1 MVNLVAPGGA
11 DPDDATRLWLDQL
24 LSQALLDQASDLHFE
39 PWGARLRVR
48 RRVDGLLQEVEVP
61 RRLHPERMVARLKV
75 LARMDIGER
84 RRPQDGRWAIDWQ
97 GERVHLRVSA
107 VPTVRGE
114 KLVLRVMRLNAR
126 LGTLDDLGYGP
137 HHVQSLRHALRSPDG
152 LILFTGPTGAGK
164 TMSLY
169 HCLNDINTPELNI
182 STVEDPVEMLMPGV
196 HQISVHDTIGLDF
209 ATCLRA
215 LLRQDP
221 DVLMVGEIRDLATAK
236 VAVQAAQTGHLVLST
251 LHCNDATHALVRL
264 QDLGLPSFHVATCLR
279 LITAQRL
286 VRKLCLACR
295 KQVEPG
301 LWQAM
306 GCAQCHR
313 GYQGRI
319 GVFEVLPVS
328 RALQA
333 LVLAQADALTLS
345 RQARLEGVG
354 SLRDDGLIKARAGHT
369 TLAEVEAATH
379 D

>member
-1 MVNLVAPGGA
+1 MVNLSTSGDAE
-11 DPDDATRLWLDQL
+11 PDDATRRWLDEL
-24 LSQALLDQASDLHFE
+24 LSHALQDQASDLHFE
-39 PWGARLRVR
+39 PWGSRLRVR
-48 RRVDGLLQEVEVP
+48 RRIDGLLQEVEVP
-61 RRLHPERMVARLKV
+61 GRLHPERMVARLKV

-114 KLVLRVMRLNAR
+114 KLVLRVMRLNAQ
-126 LGTLDDLGYGP
+126 LGSLDDLGYAP
-137 HHVQSLRHALRSPDG
+137 AQLQALRLAVRRPDG

-169 HCLNDINTPELNI
+169 HCLSEINTPDLNI
-182 STVEDPVEMLMPGV
+182 STVEDPVEMVMTGI
-196 HQISVHDTIGLDF
+196 HQISVHEAIGLDF

-251 LHCNDATHALVRL
+251 LHCNDAAHALVRL
-264 QDLGLPSFHVATCLR
+264 QDLGLPPFHVATCLR

-286 VRKLCLACR
+286 VRRLCPVCR
-295 KQVEPG
+295 VQEAPG
-301 LWQAM
+301 LWQAT
-306 GCAQCHR
+306 GCPQCHR
-313 GYQGRI
+313 GYKGRL

-333 LVLAQADALTLS
+333 LVLAQSDALTLT

-354 SLRDDGLIKARAGHT
+354 SLRDDGVVKARAGHT

-379 D
+379 E

>member
-1 MVNLVAPGGA
+1 MAQPSAPA
-11 DPDDATRLWLDQL
+11 DLDPDDATRRWLDQL
-24 LSQALLDQASDLHFE
+24 LSQALQDQASDLHFE
-39 PWGARLRVR
+39 PWGPRLRVR
-48 RRVDGLLQEVEVP
+48 RRIDGWLQEVEVP
-61 RRLHPERMVARLKV
+61 PRLHPERMVARLKV

-97 GERVHLRVSA
+97 GERVHFRVSA

-114 KLVLRVMRLNAR
+114 KLVLRVMRLNGR
-126 LGTLDDLGYGP
+126 LGSLDELGYAP
-137 HHVQSLRHALRSPDG
+137 QQVQALRRALHSPDG

-169 HCLNDINTPELNI
+169 HCLHEINAPHLNI
-182 STVEDPVEMLMPGV
+182 STVEDPVEMVMPGI
-196 HQISVHDTIGLDF
+196 HQISVHDAIGLDF
-209 ATCLRA
+209 ASCLRA

-251 LHCNDATHALVRL
+251 LHCNDAAHALVRL
-264 QDLGLPSFHVATCLR
+264 QDLGLPPFHVATCLR

-286 VRKLCLACR
+286 VRRLCAHCR
-295 KQVEPG
+295 LQVAPG
-301 LWQAM
+301 QWQPT
-306 GCAQCHR
+306 GCPHCLR
-313 GYQGRI
+313 GYKGRL

-328 RALQA
+328 PVLQE

-354 SLRDDGLIKARAGHT
+354 SLRDDGVLKARAGQT
-369 TLAEVEAATH
+369 TLTEVEAATH

>member
-1 MVNLVAPGGA
+1 MAQASAPGDT
-11 DPDDATRLWLDQL
+11 DPDDATGRWLDQL
-24 LSQALLDQASDLHFE
+24 LSQALQDQASDLHFE
-39 PWGARLRVR
+39 PWGPRLRVR
-48 RRVDGLLQEVEVP
+48 RRVDGWLEEVEVP
-61 RRLHPERMVARLKV
+61 PRLHPERMVARLKV

-97 GERVHLRVSA
+97 GERVHFRVSA

-114 KLVLRVMRLNAR
+114 KLVLRVMRLNVR
-126 LGTLDDLGYGP
+126 LGSLDELGYAP
-137 HHVQSLRHALRSPDG
+137 EHLRALRHALHCPDG
-152 LILFTGPTGAGK
+152 LVLFTGPTGAGK

-169 HCLNDINTPELNI
+169 HCLSEINASHLNI
-182 STVEDPVEMLMPGV
+182 STVEDPVEVVMPGI
-196 HQISVHDTIGLDF
+196 HQISVHDAIGLDF

-251 LHCNDATHALVRL
+251 LHCNDAAHALVRL
-264 QDLGLPSFHVATCLR
+264 QDLGLPPFHVATCLR

-286 VRKLCLACR
+286 VRRLCPHCR
-295 KQVEPG
+295 VQVAPG
-301 LWQAM
+301 QWQAT
-306 GCAQCHR
+306 GCLQCLR
-313 GYQGRI
+313 GYKGRL

-333 LVLAQADALTLS
+333 LVLAQADALTLT

-354 SLRDDGLIKARAGHT
+354 SLRDDGVLKARAGQT